1 MLEKIYNYANYSLS
15 EEEKQSPSTP
25 RNLTKEEQ
33 AVALRLL
40 PKYFKDR
47 EEQIEKLVETMQV
60 VPKKICGS
68 TFFTT
73 KTYEFIKEQFK
84 SYPELMRQIK
94 AEYFSNLLGM
104 DWEVATEYVQNIDK
118 LRTILENKTHSSR
131 VKLSDFDFKM
141 DYTKED
147 LEKARFEWRRAEDR
161 WDNAMDRCMPYSR
174 GPNSECLQ
182 LEEESKRA
190 EEEYRKIE
198 RAFEFGD
205 LIEKNP
211 IKSATETYQKTIEKT
226 IR

>member
-25 RNLTKEEQ
+25 RNLTKDEQ

-40 PKYFKDR
+40 PMYFKDS
-47 EEQIEKLVETMQV
+47 EEQIEKLVETMQI
-60 VPKKICGS
+60 VPKRICGS

-73 KTYEFIKEQFK
+73 KTYEFIKQQFK

-104 DWEVATEYVQNIDK
+104 DWQVATEYVQNIEK
-118 LRTILENKTHSSR
+118 LRTILENKTQSSR
-131 VKLSDFDFKM
+131 IKLSDFDFKM

-147 LEKARFEWRRAEDR
+147 LEKARAEKRYYEDIEDR
-161 WDNAMDRCMPYSR
+161 EGDKCLPYGRESDTYLR
-174 GPNSECLQ
+174 AKEDVARATEECT
-182 LEEESKRA
+182 
-190 EEEYRKIE
+190 KIE
-198 RAFEFGD
+198 RAMEFGE

-211 IKSATETYQKTIEKT
+211 IKSATEEYKKTKENT